1 MVTPRRPR
9 AFASPVSRR
18 RFLGA
23 ASAVAVAAMAGACRR
38 GHDGAA
44 GTPTAAA
51 TPLAP
56 VGSRGGIFR
65 FYDFT
70 AQQYDSLDPQLTQFG
85 PIVAVHAAVFSRL
98 LRYADER
105 DGSLAPDLAAAMP
118 EQPDETTYVIRL
130 RDDARFHDTPRA
142 RFAFPK
148 LAGRRLTSADVKFS
162 LERQMTRS
170 GALARRFFR
179 QSDWSVIDRIEAP
192 DASTVVIHTKAP
204 TAPFLS
210 FLAGRHA
217 FVIAP
222 ESVARGGQI
231 SHDLGLVGTGPFA
244 LDGLET
250 GVVARLRRNDSW
262 FRRDDAAD
270 GVGGGRPFLD
280 GYDAYFAPQE
290 DTFQRVAFE
299 RQIVDATGFVDPAS
313 LDQER
318 KTNLADIAL
327 DESDAGGVLA
337 MRLLLDRPPFQ
348 DDRVRRALHLALDR
362 ESIALL
368 LYPTMDGRPSAR
380 LSGPIAPAVA
390 RFALP
395 QEDLGRRPG
404 YRSEQPSR
412 AEDLAE
418 AKRLWDAAAGDAGI
432 RELHITAAG
441 IPRIIPERAADAIA
455 RDLRDALGVS
465 VTSQTDPTGGVLI
478 GQALG
483 RNLESASEGVV
494 GCTLMLEEGGVDLD
508 DWLYPHF
515 RSGQTMNTYRLQDP
529 QLDAILD
536 RTRTEFDSEAR
547 RRLGLDAQDYLLSKV
562 NARLEICAP
571 VQRRLAWGYVHNA
584 SLPMWYGSERLED
597 AWMDTTHA
605 AWRTRPA

>member
-1 MVTPRRPR
+1 
-9 AFASPVSRR
+9 
-18 RFLGA
+18 LGA
-23 ASAVAVAAMAGACRR
+23 ASAAAIGAVAAACRR
-38 GHDGAA
+38 GRDAPDH
-44 GTPTAAA
+44 GTATAA
-51 TPLAP
+51 PQKPPVP
-56 VGSRGGIFR
+56 VGSRGGVLR

-70 AQQYDSLDPQLTQFG
+70 AQQYDSLDPHLTQFG

-130 RDDARFHDTPRA
+130 REDARFHDTPRTRLA
-142 RFAFPK
+142 YPK

-170 GALARRFFR
+170 GALARRLFR
-179 QSDWSVIDRIEAP
+179 QSDWSVIDRVETP
-192 DASTVVIHTKAP
+192 DAATVVIHTKAP

-217 FVIAP
+217 FVIGQ
-222 ESVARGGQI
+222 ETVARGGQI

-244 LDGLET
+244 LDGLDT
-250 GVVARLRRNDSW
+250 GVVARLRRNAAW
-262 FRRDDAAD
+262 FGRDDAAETLGD
-270 GVGGGRPFLD
+270 GRPFLD
-280 GYDAYFAPQE
+280 GYDAYFSPQE

-327 DESDAGGVLA
+327 DESDAGAVLA

-404 YRSEQPSR
+404 YRSEQPAR

-584 SLPMWYGSERLED
+584 ALPMWYGGERLED